1 MYPGICILTLRSTHV
16 SRVIRP
22 KIHFVKY
29 RYYLH
34 FLLKIYLHIYFC
46 ERFEIWRKMR
56 ISDLAYWF
64 KSFLE
69 RHEIGIKDLI
79 WDCPSMVLTLKVRK
93 NSGLDI
99 ENKSAKTVVEQMQQ
113 SCFCCSCLKNQFWA
127 QRNTCSSAQH
137 SMNTIC
143 GKTTKVKNECLQYWQ
158 RKVTSLLPL
167 TE

>member
-1 MYPGICILTLRSTHV
+1 MYHVWLGPKYTSSNIATFTFYWKFIYIFIFGKDLRFEE
-16 SRVIRP
+16 
-22 KIHFVKY
+22 KWG
-29 RYYLH
+29 
-34 FLLKIYLHIYFC
+34 
-46 ERFEIWRKMR
+46 FEIWLTDLNYFLKDMR
-56 ISDLAYWF
+56 LALKIWF
-64 KSFLE
+64 
-69 RHEIGIKDLI
+69 EI
-79 WDCPSMVLTLKVRK
+79 CPSMVLTLGI

-113 SCFCCSCLKNQFWA
+113 SYFCCSCLKNQFWA
-127 QRNTCSSAQH
+127 QRDTCSSAQH

>member
-1 MYPGICILTLRSTHV
+1 MIG
-16 SRVIRP
+16 P
-22 KIHFVKY
+22 KIHFIKY
-29 RYYLH
+29 CYLH
-34 FLLKIYLHIYFC
+34 FLLKIYLHIYFGKDLRF
-46 ERFEIWRKMR
+46 EEKWGFEIWLTDLNYFLKDMR
-56 ISDLAYWF
+56 LALKIWF
-64 KSFLE
+64 
-69 RHEIGIKDLI
+69 EI
-79 WDCPSMVLTLKVRK
+79 CPSMVLTLGI

-113 SCFCCSCLKNQFWA
+113 SYFCCSCLKNQFWA
-127 QRNTCSSAQH
+127 QRDTCSSAQH